1 KSGRRFFLVISVHGE
16 KISAMREDGEGTTF
30 ALSHVNRVY
39 EKIYL
44 IKDASVEQA
53 FDEIHAGKNPPL
65 DEPKLS
71 LKKDGADETV
81 EIINFL
87 IEKFF
92 PENLSE
98 EAKRSAANFLWECW
112 DDAEFLEKT
121 TRDIDYL
128 KSEIWLPFE
137 HRARVLHH
145 FGYLDF
151 PSQKVTTRGKWLA
164 DLRVDRPLLVGEA
177 LRHGLFEKLQT
188 KQVAGLMAALA
199 ADSDRNYGEL
209 YLSDEILDVLTKF
222 EDIIF
227 NVSNVEWKNGVE
239 PAPEMNF
246 SAAATAERWADGM
259 AWSDLV
265 FQTKAEEG
273 DLVRLL
279 SRTGEALMQVAH
291 LKDSNT
297 EAAAIARTTAEVV
310 LREPIR

>member
-1 KSGRRFFLVISVHGE
+1 
-16 KISAMREDGEGTTF
+16 
-30 ALSHVNRVY
+30 
-39 EKIYL
+39 
-44 IKDASVEQA
+44 
-53 FDEIHAGKNPPL
+53 
-65 DEPKLS
+65 
-71 LKKDGADETV
+71 
-81 EIINFL
+81 
-87 IEKFF
+87 
-92 PENLSE
+92 
-98 EAKRSAANFLWECW
+98 
-112 DDAEFLEKT
+112 
-121 TRDIDYL
+121 
-128 KSEIWLPFE
+128 
-137 HRARVLHH
+137 
-145 FGYLDF
+145 
-151 PSQKVTTRGKWLA
+151 LA

-209 YLSDEILDVLTKF
+209 YLSEEILDVLTKF

-259 AWSDLV
+259 NWSDLV

-291 LKDSNT
+291 LKDSNAK
-297 EAAAIARTTAEVV
+297 AAAIARATAEVI